1 MEAEFMRENFGIEE
15 LNYIEPN
22 YNYQELL
29 ANLTKKEL
37 TEIRKLWDF
46 HDISQLNKAE
56 LIEALIKKSI
66 RTWNPGSCS

>member
-1 MEAEFMRENFGIEE
+1 MRENFGIEE